1 MGPEMVVNGENKQ
14 FDLVGENFSSA
25 DYCTVTCEFNNT
37 CNGERETCLKK
48 AFANL
53 LDTLSEKEQAVLK
66 LRFGFCGNKPLTCA
80 EIANHLAIKAE
91 EVRRVCGIAIRKLRH
106 PSRRKV
112 ILNRKSDY
120 LSAKADSYKNLI
132 AEVFGE

>member
-1 MGPEMVVNGENKQ
+1 MGLDMLVNGENKQ
-14 FDLVGENFSSA
+14 LGLASRDFLSA
-25 DYCTVTCEFNNT
+25 DYCKAACEFNNA
-37 CNGERETCLKK
+37 CNGERKTCLKQ
-48 AFANL
+48 AFVDL

-80 EIANHLAIKAE
+80 EIANHLAIEAE